1 VEAAGEHLRIELR
14 SAPDRVV
21 LELCGELD
29 LASVP
34 LLESELQKATQAETK
49 TIILDLDALDFVD
62 SSGLRS
68 MLSARERASDNGGQ
82 LLLSR
87 CSEQLTRLLAVAG
100 VTDYLPT
107 IASPD
112 GLLV

>member
-14 SAPDRVV
+14 STPDRVV

-34 LLESELQKATQAETK
+34 LLESELEKAARAEAK
-49 TIILDLDALDFVD
+49 TIVLDLDELDFVD
-62 SSGLRS
+62 SSGLRA
-68 MLSARERASDNGGQ
+68 MLSARERASDSGGQ

-87 CSEQLTRLLAVAG
+87 CSEQLTRLLTVAG
-100 VTDYLPT
+100 VSDYLPT

-112 GLLV
+112 ELLV